1 MARTMKAKNRRFAAF
16 CGEVLQSR
24 ISEHLCVIAGLNPE
38 KAGILMASKKLQT
51 KISVLLSDAE
61 YERLDV
67 YCRDRGYKKSTL
79 VARLIRQ
86 YLDMEGYGGQAPAP
100 FGRAGRPR

>member
-1 MARTMKAKNRRFAAF
+1 MA
-16 CGEVLQSR
+16 
-24 ISEHLCVIAGLNPE
+24 
-38 KAGILMASKKLQT
+38 KKPPS

-61 YERLDV
+61 YERLDA

-86 YLDMEGYGGQAPAP
+86 YLDMEGYGATSAFTPG
-100 FGRAGRPR
+100 GRGPRGPGTR